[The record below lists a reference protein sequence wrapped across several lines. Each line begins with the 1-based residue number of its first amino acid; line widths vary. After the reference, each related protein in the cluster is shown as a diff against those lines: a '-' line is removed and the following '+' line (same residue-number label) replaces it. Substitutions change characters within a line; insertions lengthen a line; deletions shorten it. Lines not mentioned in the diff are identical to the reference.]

1 MLSIDNRSRLP
12 IHEQLQNSI
21 IQYIALGIY
30 APNEQLPSVRALAS
44 ELGVNPNTVQK
55 AYRMLEEKGVVY
67 SIVGKGAFV
76 SDTESTI
83 TKIKEIELGKFREM
97 ASEAKSTG
105 LTKKELSDVLDEVFE
120 KGGVNND

>member
-1 MLSIDNRSRLP
+1 MLNIDNRSRLP

-44 ELGVNPNTVQK
+44 ELGINPNTVQK

-83 TKIKEIELGKFREM
+83 KKIKEIELGKFREK
-97 ASEAKSTG
+97 AAEAKSKG

-120 KGGVNND
+120 KGGANND